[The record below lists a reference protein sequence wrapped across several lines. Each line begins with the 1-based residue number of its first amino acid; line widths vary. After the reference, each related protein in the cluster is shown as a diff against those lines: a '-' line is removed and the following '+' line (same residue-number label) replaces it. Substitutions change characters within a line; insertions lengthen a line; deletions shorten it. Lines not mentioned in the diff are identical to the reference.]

1 MIVSMSMDEELV
13 ERFDR
18 AIKSRGYSTRSEAM
32 RELVRGFISDCA
44 WDIEE
49 EESIAV
55 ITLLYGKDVKKYKLM
70 SIQHSYPEIS
80 TMLHTHVEDGSCLEV
95 YVVKGSGDRI
105 RSLLSEFRGLPG
117 VRVVKFVRS
126 ACRV

>member
-13 ERFDR
+13 KRFDR
-18 AIKSRGYSTRSEAM
+18 AMKSRGYSTRSEGM
-32 RELVRGFISDCA
+32 RDLVRNFISDCE
-44 WDIEE
+44 WELEE
-49 EESIAV
+49 EDSIAV

-70 SIQHSYPEIS
+70 GIQHSYPEIS

-105 RSLLSEFRGLPG
+105 RSLLSEFRGLTG
-117 VRVVKFVRS
+117 VKAVKFVRS

>member
-1 MIVSMSMDEELV
+1 MIVSMSMEKELV

-32 RELVRGFISDCA
+32 RDLVRNFISDCE
-44 WDIEE
+44 WDLEE

-70 SIQHSYPEIS
+70 AIQHSYPEIS
-80 TMLHTHVEDGSCLEV
+80 TMMHTHVEDGSCLEV
-95 YVVKGSGDRI
+95 YVVKGTGDRI
-105 RSLLSEFRGLPG
+105 RSLLSEFRGLAG
-117 VRVVKFVRS
+117 VKAVKFVRS
-126 ACRV
+126 ACGV

>member
-13 ERFDR
+13 GRFDR

-32 RELVRGFISDCA
+32 RDLVRNFISDCE
-44 WDIEE
+44 WDMEE

-55 ITLLYGKDVKKYKLM
+55 ITLLYGKDVKKYRLM
-70 SIQHSYPEIS
+70 GIQHSYPEIS
-80 TMLHTHVEDGSCLEV
+80 TMMHTHVEDGSCLEV
-95 YVVKGSGDRI
+95 YVVKGSGERI
-105 RSLLSEFRGLPG
+105 RSLLSEFRGLGG
-117 VRVVKFVRS
+117 VKAVKFVRS